1 MDEEVLNDLYNRAV
15 SQGYTKSIEEF
26 AKLIKNDNDVFN
38 DMYSYVKSKGYKKD
52 QNSFGLLVGRG
63 SQTSNIQEQ
72 DLSTKKV
79 GPAPQV
85 PRGSGVS
92 ISEGGT
98 SGLGAT
104 TSDYLTFQTG
114 EEGLGQPKTN
124 VEIPLAPGGPQPKKK
139 APQVQKKEEE
149 SAFLPKKGEKFESLR
164 LPTEEE
170 LIQEEQKDI
179 KEGRAI
185 KVGNKIVYPSGTK
198 KEKIKVEGAEF
209 YPETFTKESPL
220 GNTSKAAQ
228 DPINI
233 ERERSLK
240 TILNSF
246 DEFKLSTG
254 QQQLNEDDEAKNFYL
269 YYLQK
274 NNPEQ
279 YKYESER
286 INYNK
291 DNPLESQKIQV
302 ELINKGLTLKQQ
314 ALSAKAEEINNVLSD
329 KFLGYDEDANKLK
342 DVNSQIN
349 SIVPRIEEINK
360 ELSSY
365 PKDQNGNIIVN
376 ETNKRRV
383 EKLISEY
390 QNEYKKYESLT
401 GQRDELLNS
410 DFGTLIKKAD
420 ELGQEQKKNYEYA
433 KNLEKYIKES
443 DKFPELKKELV
454 NEALKSDFEK
464 KVWEK
469 VPDWMEPAIDFSS
482 GLKRAATGF
491 VKGILFLPKLAGEK
505 SGYGWTDKF
514 ADWSDGVI
522 TEYERW
528 TSPISADAKKDIFDY
543 ERDENGNAKLDEN
556 GEKIEKTNWKALPYQ
571 LSYGAGNMAL
581 FFLPGVG
588 LAGETANILSKV
600 GLTANT
606 LSKVGTFAVGYTLAA
621 KGNYDEA
628 KSAGMSETDALTY
641 ARYKSPLDAVVE
653 LVFPEESLLTSASTK
668 AASTKLAAEYLSKGV
683 PIKDAIVKGTVETL
697 KKVGGENVEEITAAL
712 TDYMSKIV
720 AEKAT
725 GADFKVDDNIMNQIK
740 STVLVTSIITAPFGL
755 VGAKGKKNEIQSQSL
770 FLAANK
776 PKEILNNINELLD
789 AKVIT
794 EEQANIAK
802 QRIEI
807 AAEELKTIPQEYS
820 DDKKSTALSLLVDKK
835 ILEDKKKEINPAFHQ
850 NIDNQIK
857 EKDDELK
864 KDIDRVDNGL
874 SLDQNDELEDLT
886 FKKDNGVIT
895 EVEQKKLDELNK
907 TVEDYKKPKAKTDT
921 RTIVAVEIVP
931 EGQRF
936 PMVTEIPKEELD
948 AFKQSNPTANV
959 LYEKEVDVT
968 EENVKETQLEQETKK
983 QKDAIQ
989 EQTTGQ
995 VPLQPTTE
1003 IGEKVEERKPQA
1015 ELEVVTEEGE
1025 AKPKE
1030 KVKVEDSLKDVEST
1044 TKAIDSL
1051 PDEDFNMLSEIKNR
1065 RFNEA
1070 ADRELTDDLSVD
1082 EHNKKFKE
1090 LQSKYDA
1097 DLFLGEAY
1105 HKAKKDGSNPEL
1117 VKAVENLLVTKT
1129 EEKQKEYEQKVAQE
1143 ERVGKPGEEVQVK
1156 EKELPKDQAGRTV
1169 GSTNYVAKEN
1179 PKGRTVTRTSPDGTR
1194 IKGTFKI
1201 VSAEDLLPSHNP
1213 KTFSKNEQFPQNKEG
1228 KTINDRDYET
1238 DKDAQGQVINIA
1250 QNIDGTAVTQTP
1262 IVSKEGIVYDGNN
1275 RTMSRQLA
1283 AENNTDA
1290 QYLEDLNDQAEM
1302 YGFTKEQIASVKNPT
1317 LVFEVEEN
1325 LPFTTEV
1332 MRKFNKQEKKS
1343 QGPIQRAI
1351 AISKSISDRARRKL
1365 ASLYDQVDTPS
1376 EVTSNPKMMKQ
1387 AIDILVSEGLIQSVE
1402 VPRFYDKGV
1411 ATPDGVSLLE
1421 GIVLASAL
1429 DEDGIR
1435 ALGVEGMGDVRK
1447 MIIKN
1452 TVGLIQNAT
1461 KGEDALTKEIKG
1473 AIDIIQKAKAAKV
1486 SVSDFLSQTSAFD
1499 EKAYSLGEML
1509 IALLFETKS
1518 PNKLKQFLSNYNQDV
1533 GVENLMGEDTSKQA
1547 LLERGLENLIS
1558 NYEKVKQNLQLVT
1571 GRGTEE
1577 GGRGAAEAET
1587 TVREEAEPTA
1597 EEKTIKQKAE
1607 ELNKKIDAV
1616 ADKIKN
1622 TIVDK
1627 NTNNRLFSAPVV
1639 TPKMISDL
1647 IDLSTAVIKKSI
1659 SGGATIAQA
1668 VNDGIN
1674 AIKNHPRYKRFVEAG
1689 QINEENFEK
1698 QVRDNYADLIKE
1710 EETKAQKEAEKK
1722 QVPPAKPP
1730 VTTEAEKGPAPEGKK
1745 ERATATRILENKKF
1759 HEDVVKRLSNEA
1771 IFYEPTSVKKSEEF
1785 VNAVIDEYEAN
1796 GKLDDLVNEYMADK
1810 SDVIPDNQKLLFGD
1824 LLTKRLEDIAT
1835 KEQNEFVRETL
1846 FDKAEQVFEKTAK
1859 NTTTAAQQLALIRN
1873 RDTRMFSNEI
1883 YMRRYA
1889 KKQFSE
1895 MQDNAMS
1902 EAQKNDIKSAQE
1914 IIDEYRKSN
1923 EFAKEVEQA
1932 TAEELKKIAETREG
1946 AGKVKQ
1952 FNDIIDSLKVNL
1964 SDC

>member
-63 SQTSNIQEQ
+63 SQTYNIQEQ

-98 SGLGAT
+98 SGLETT

-149 SAFLPKKGEKFESLR
+149 SAFLPTPGGEFKNLR
-164 LPTEEE
+164 IPTEEE
-170 LIQEEQKDI
+170 LSQEEKKDI
-179 KEGRAI
+179 KEGKAI
-185 KVGNKIVYPSGTK
+185 KIGNKIVYPSGTK
-198 KEKIKVEGAEF
+198 KEKIKAEGAEF

-220 GNTSKAAQ
+220 GNTSKEAQ

-233 ERERSLK
+233 EREKSLK
-240 TILNSF
+240 TVLNSF

-254 QQQLNEDDEAKNFYL
+254 KQQLNEDDEAKNFYL

-274 NNPEQ
+274 NNPDQ
-279 YKYESER
+279 YKFESER

-302 ELINKGLTLKQQ
+302 ELINKGLALKQQ
-314 ALSAKAEEINNVLSD
+314 AISAKAEEINNVLSD
-329 KFLGYDEDANKLK
+329 KFLGYDEDTNKLK

-349 SIVPRIEEINK
+349 SIVPKIEEINK
-360 ELSSY
+360 ELYSY

-376 ETNKRRV
+376 ETNKRKV
-383 EKLISEY
+383 EKLTSEY
-390 QNEYKKYESLT
+390 KNEYKKYESLI

-443 DKFPELKKELV
+443 DKFPELKKELI
-454 NEALKSDFEK
+454 NEALKTEIEK
-464 KVWEK
+464 KAWEK
-469 VPDWMEPAIDFSS
+469 IPDWMKPAIDIAS
-482 GLKRAATGF
+482 GFKRAGTGF
-491 VKGILFLPKLAGEK
+491 AKGILFLPKLAGEK
-505 SGYGWTDKF
+505 AGYGWTDKF

-522 TEYERW
+522 SEHERW
-528 TSPISADAKKDIFDY
+528 TAPISPDAKKDIFDY
-543 ERDENGNAKLDEN
+543 ERDENGNPKLNEN

-588 LAGETANILSKV
+588 FAGETANILSKV

-621 KGNYDEA
+621 KGNYDDA
-628 KSAGMSETDALTY
+628 KAAGMSETDALTY
-641 ARYKSPLDAVVE
+641 ARYKSPLDAAVE
-653 LVFPEESLLTSASTK
+653 LIFPEEKLLTSTATK
-668 AASTKLAAEYLSKGV
+668 NAATKLSAKYLSKGV

-697 KKVGGENVEEITAAL
+697 KKVGGENVEELTATI
-712 TDYMSKIV
+712 TDYMSKLV

-740 STVLVTSIITAPFGL
+740 STVLITSIITAPFGL
-755 VGAKGKKNEIQSQSL
+755 VGAKGKKNEIQNQSL

-776 PKEILNNINELLD
+776 PTEMLNSINELLD

-794 EEQANIAK
+794 EDQANIAR

-807 AAEELKTIPQEYS
+807 AAEQLKTIPQEYS
-820 DDKKSTALSLLVDKK
+820 DDKKSTALALLVDKK
-835 ILEDKKKEINPAFHQ
+835 MLEDKKKEINPVFHQ

-857 EKDDELK
+857 EKEDELS
-864 KDIDRVDNGL
+864 KDVNRDDNGL
-874 SLDQNDELEDLT
+874 SLEQNDELEDLT

-895 EVEQKKLDELNK
+895 ETEQKKLDELNK
-907 TVEDYKKPKAKTDT
+907 FVEDYKKPKEQPKT
-921 RTIVAVEIVP
+921 RTVVAVEIVP

-936 PMVTEIPKEELD
+936 PMVTEIPKEELET
-948 AFKQSNPTANV
+948 FRQQNPTANV
-959 LYEKEVDVT
+959 LYEKEI
-968 EENVKETQLEQETKK
+968 EVKEEVGKETKVEQEIKK
-983 QKDAIQ
+983 QENAIQ

-995 VPLQPTTE
+995 VPIQPETK
-1003 IGEKVEERKPQA
+1003 IGGEMEERKPQA
-1015 ELEVVTEEGE
+1015 EPEIFTEEGE

-1030 KVKVEDSLKDVEST
+1030 EVKVE
-1044 TKAIDSL
+1044 
-1051 PDEDFNMLSEIKNR
+1051 
-1065 RFNEA
+1065 
-1070 ADRELTDDLSVD
+1070 
-1082 EHNKKFKE
+1082 
-1090 LQSKYDA
+1090 
-1097 DLFLGEAY
+1097 
-1105 HKAKKDGSNPEL
+1105 
-1117 VKAVENLLVTKT
+1117 
-1129 EEKQKEYEQKVAQE
+1129 EKPKEYEQGITQE
-1143 ERVGKPGEEVQVK
+1143 ERVGKPGEEIQGVEIKTTPKRTTEFRAPKSKTKIKDKRLSKALSRIPNSPYEIVLQAILK
-1156 EKELPKDQAGRTV
+1156 GTKFNTSAFQELFGNKRDLAFGGKISKKALSEARSRFGLWNNKIGYSIKEL
-1169 GSTNYVAKEN
+1169 
-1179 PKGRTVTRTSPDGTR
+1179 
-1194 IKGTFKI
+1194 
-1201 VSAEDLLPSHNP
+1201 AEDLWEGSEYYQSGKYDDTDFRNAIEEVLLGHTGTQSILNYFDDLY
-1213 KTFSKNEQFPQNKEG
+1213 KKE
-1228 KTINDRDYET
+1228 
-1238 DKDAQGQVINIA
+1238 DAGFDLTEEESEIA
-1250 QNIDGTAVTQTP
+1250 SFYNQY
-1262 IVSKEGIVYDGNN
+1262 GIHPD
-1275 RTMSRQLA
+1275 
-1283 AENNTDA
+1283 E
-1290 QYLEDLNDQAEM
+1290 LNDYWNSLTEE
-1302 YGFTKEQIASVKNPT
+1302 EQSALANENIVPNNFIPY
-1317 LVFEVEEN
+1317 VEEE
-1325 LPFTTEV
+1325 LESYG
-1332 MRKFNKQEKKS
+1332 EKK
-1343 QGPIQRAI
+1343 
-1351 AISKSISDRARRKL
+1351 
-1365 ASLYDQVDTPS
+1365 
-1376 EVTSNPKMMKQ
+1376 
-1387 AIDILVSEGLIQSVE
+1387 
-1402 VPRFYDKGV
+1402 
-1411 ATPDGVSLLE
+1411 
-1421 GIVLASAL
+1421 
-1429 DEDGIR
+1429 
-1435 ALGVEGMGDVRK
+1435 
-1447 MIIKN
+1447 
-1452 TVGLIQNAT
+1452 
-1461 KGEDALTKEIKG
+1461 
-1473 AIDIIQKAKAAKV
+1473 
-1486 SVSDFLSQTSAFD
+1486 
-1499 EKAYSLGEML
+1499 
-1509 IALLFETKS
+1509 
-1518 PNKLKQFLSNYNQDV
+1518 
-1533 GVENLMGEDTSKQA
+1533 
-1547 LLERGLENLIS
+1547 
-1558 NYEKVKQNLQLVT
+1558 
-1571 GRGTEE
+1571 
-1577 GGRGAAEAET
+1577 EA
-1587 TVREEAEPTA
+1587 VPTA

-1674 AIKNHPRYKRFVEAG
+1674 AIKNHPRYKRFIESG

-1698 QVRDNYADLIKE
+1698 QIRDSWDGLIKDEEALAQEEIKKKE
-1710 EETKAQKEAEKK
+1710 EEAKKE
-1722 QVPPAKPP
+1722 VPPAKPP

-1785 VNAVIDEYEAN
+1785 VNAVIDEYETN
-1796 GKLDDLVNEYMADK
+1796 GRLDDLVNEYMADK

-1824 LLTKRLEDIAT
+1824 LLTKRLEDIAS
-1835 KEQNEFVRETL
+1835 KEENEFVRETL